1 MKLNDF
7 LKKLDLNFQIGI
19 TIIDSN
25 NNNYYCINQGDYDIL
40 TRYIAIE
47 TLSKESVEGQKQYI
61 LNQNFEI
68 EQIKSMYFKKD
79 FIKIHVK

>member
-7 LKKLDLNFQIGI
+7 LNKVDDNFQIGI
-19 TIIDSN
+19 TIIDN
-25 NNNYYCINQGDYDIL
+25 KDNYYCINQDDYDTL
-40 TRYIAIE
+40 NNYLAIQ
-47 TLSKESVEGQKQYI
+47 TLSKESVEDQKQYI
-61 LNQNFEI
+61 FNQNFEI

>member
-7 LKKLDLNFQIGI
+7 LNKIDDNFQIGI
-19 TIIDSN
+19 TIVDN
-25 NNNYYCINQGDYDIL
+25 KDNYYCINQDDYDTL
-40 TRYIAIE
+40 NNYLAIQ
-47 TLSKESVEGQKQYI
+47 TLSKKSVEDQKQYI
-61 LNQNFEI
+61 FNQNFEI

>member
-7 LKKLDLNFQIGI
+7 LNKVDDNFQIGI
-19 TIIDSN
+19 TIVDN
-25 NNNYYCINQGDYDIL
+25 KDDYYCINQDDYDTL
-40 TRYIAIE
+40 NNYLAIQ
-47 TLSKESVEGQKQYI
+47 TLSKKSVEDQKQYI

>member
-7 LKKLDLNFQIGI
+7 LNKVDDNFQIGI
-19 TIIDSN
+19 TIVDN
-25 NNNYYCINQGDYDIL
+25 KDNYYCINQDDYDTL
-40 TRYIAIE
+40 NNYLAIQ
-47 TLSKESVEGQKQYI
+47 TLSKESVKDQKQYI
-61 LNQNFEI
+61 FNQNFEI

>member
-7 LKKLDLNFQIGI
+7 LNKVDDNFQIGI
-19 TIIDSN
+19 TIVDN
-25 NNNYYCINQGDYDIL
+25 KDNYYCINQDDYDTL
-40 TRYIAIE
+40 NNYLAIQ
-47 TLSKESVEGQKQYI
+47 TLSKESVKDQKQYI
-61 LNQNFEI
+61 LKQNFEI

>member
-7 LKKLDLNFQIGI
+7 LNKVDDNFQIGI
-19 TIIDSN
+19 TIVDN
-25 NNNYYCINQGDYDIL
+25 KDDYYCINQDDYDTL
-40 TRYIAIE
+40 NNYLAIQ
-47 TLSKESVEGQKQYI
+47 TLSKESVEDQKQYI

>member
-7 LKKLDLNFQIGI
+7 LNKLDDNFQIGI
-19 TIIDSN
+19 TIVDN
-25 NNNYYCINQGDYDIL
+25 KDNYYCINQDDYDTL
-40 TRYIAIE
+40 NNYLAIQ
-47 TLSKESVEGQKQYI
+47 TLSKKSVEDQKQYI
-61 LNQNFEI
+61 FNQNFEI